1 MVLNR
6 HLCPIRIK
14 QRMMEYEKRSEVFKI
29 TGDWN
34 VQSQKLKDK
43 YPELTD
49 SDLHFEAGK
58 ESELIFRIS
67 KKLRKKR
74 EAIVNLIQNFQ
85 TQNTL

>member
-1 MVLNR
+1 
-6 HLCPIRIK
+6 
-14 QRMMEYEKRSEVFKI
+14 MEYEKRSEVFKI
-29 TGDWN
+29 TGDWEA
-34 VQSQKLKDK
+34 QSKRLKEK

-49 SDLHFEAGK
+49 SDLHFVEGK

-85 TQNTL
+85 NTSTS

>member
-1 MVLNR
+1 
-6 HLCPIRIK
+6 
-14 QRMMEYEKRSEVFKI
+14 MEYEKSSGIFKI
-29 TGDWN
+29 TGDWEA
-34 VQSQKLKDK
+34 QSKRLKEK

-58 ESELIFRIS
+58 ESELVFRIS

-85 TQNTL
+85 APNSSHL